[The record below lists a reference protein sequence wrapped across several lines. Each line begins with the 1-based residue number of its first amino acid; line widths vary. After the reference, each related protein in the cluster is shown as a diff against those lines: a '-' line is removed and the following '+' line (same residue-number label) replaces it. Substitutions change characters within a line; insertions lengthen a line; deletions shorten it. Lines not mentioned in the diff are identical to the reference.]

1 MNSQLLFVL
10 IACATLLLLGGCFML
25 VAVAVLIMLRRSS
38 PSETGP
44 PPRADAAHIQARL
57 PTPAPAPAR
66 RAPAAPPPPPAV
78 PSLGSEAIGQDFAQV
93 EDEGAKTE
101 VFQRGSLPIDWDDDD
116 EGEATEIF
124 RADLHGDLNHG
135 TDYDLD

>member
-10 IACATLLLLGGCFML
+10 IACAILLLLGGCFML
-25 VAVAVLIMLRRSS
+25 LAVAVFLVLRRS
-38 PSETGP
+38 PAPALP
-44 PPRADAAHIQARL
+44 PADAAHIQARL

-66 RAPAAPPPPPAV
+66 QSPPAPRAPPPPPAFANS
-78 PSLGSEAIGQDFAQV
+78 SLGQAVGDV

-101 VFQRGSLPIDWDDDD
+101 VFTRGNLPIDWDDDE

-124 RADLHGDLNHG
+124 RADLHGDLNAG